1 MVVENNR
8 RQSVSTG
15 KTTDRRLNTARKKHR
30 AKKRKNR
37 LIAVCVTALVAVI
50 GIGVAVD
57 RLFVI
62 RKIEIS
68 GGVDYTYTSEQ
79 AEETAKSIGIA
90 IGDNLLALDRKNA
103 EANAKYYLPQFDS
116 VQIEFDLPDTLVL
129 KVSEAEP
136 VMYTVVN
143 GRGYVL
149 SEKMRIT
156 SVCDDASDTENLGLI
171 RAELSGITK
180 SVAGEFIETANGSD
194 KILAELYAVL
204 KEEGLAADVT
214 AIDVSDKFELS
225 FEYKRRFTVKLGG
238 GENLTV
244 RVRFME
250 SVARELSENDSGVID
265 VSDENLRE
273 WSFKAYSKM

>member
-15 KTTDRRLNTARKKHR
+15 NRSDRRLNAVKKKHK
-30 AKKRKNR
+30 AQKRRNR
-37 LIAVCVTALVAVI
+37 LFAVLVTAVVAVI

-68 GGVDYTYTSEQ
+68 GGEDYTYTKEQ
-79 AEETAKSIGIA
+79 AEETAKRVGISK
-90 IGDNLLALDRKNA
+90 GENLLALDRKKA

-116 VQIEFDLPDTLVL
+116 VQIEFDLPDTVVL
-129 KVSEAEP
+129 KVREAEP
-136 VMYTVVN
+136 VMYTVAN
-143 GRGYVL
+143 GRGYVM
-149 SEKMRIT
+149 SEKMRVT
-156 SVCDDASDTENLGLI
+156 SVYDDASDAENLGLI
-171 RAELSGITK
+171 RAELSGVTK

-204 KEEGLAADVT
+204 KEEGLAPDVT

-225 FEYKRRFTVKLGG
+225 FEYKRRFTVKLGD